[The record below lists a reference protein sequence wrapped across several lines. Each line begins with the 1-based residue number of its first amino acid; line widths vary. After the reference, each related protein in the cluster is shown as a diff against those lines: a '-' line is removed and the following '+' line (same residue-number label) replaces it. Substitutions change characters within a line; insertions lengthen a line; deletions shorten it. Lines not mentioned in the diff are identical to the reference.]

1 MHDIVIRFHYIISS
15 LFVLMALTVVIWA
28 IIGWVRRLQY
38 NKVFN
43 RLSFFFVHLLY
54 LQLITGVILY
64 FFLKPEPGASFMTFE
79 EAFQQSSLRFW
90 TIEHVSLMVFA
101 LILSQ
106 IGRLLLKELAID
118 WKKYRIVSIYFGISF
133 AVVIASTM
141 VSIIT

>member
-1 MHDIVIRFHYIISS
+1 MYNIVISFHYIISS

-133 AVVIASTM
+133 AVVITSTM